1 MEILTISQI
10 KTQYPDQWVLVANP
24 ELKDFDVLEAI
35 INKLVSG
42 IVLFASKDKRE
53 IAYKAKDL
61 RQGYEG
67 ITCVYIG
74 EMPQNRK
81 WLL

>member
-1 MEILTISQI
+1 MEVLSVHQI
-10 KTQYPDQWVLVANP
+10 KTQYPDQWVLVGNP
-24 ELKDFDVLEAI
+24 ELADFDTLEAI

-61 RQGYEG
+61 RKGVES
-67 ITCVYIG
+67 ITCIYTG
-74 EMPQNRK
+74 EFPKNRK